1 MVIDTVSGFVPNP
14 SNSTIP
20 TTLITLV
27 GDTSISQNSYINE
40 YSAMTVPAFYSA
52 VRFLTGSMASFGHNV
67 FKDGAGQQSH
77 KLNRILN
84 RKASAVSSSYQ
95 TLETWYHHATIWGNG
110 YLWIKRDMAGN
121 PIALL
126 NLSPEIT
133 VPFVYNGQKWFYVN
147 FTKPMVL
154 PGADVL
160 HIALIGFDGIR
171 GYPLV
176 QLMRQSL
183 EVGKYAERFSANYF
197 KKGSFLKGA
206 IEIPGNLTSEQ
217 LATMRESLRDFKT
230 VDGQNAMELM
240 ILQASAHLNNSTIP
254 NETSQLIETRKWQ
267 VTEVAQML
275 RVPPHVIYELSNGK
289 WNTVEQQGAEVLKY
303 TFLPWIT
310 QAEQA
315 LTDGLLTQA
324 EQDQGLYIRIR
335 TDSLIRGDSATLS
348 AQVLAQVNG
357 GIKTLN
363 EGRRDLELP
372 PIGPEGDKLRVPVS
386 FPTAPNGGEG
396 VTTGAMG
403 TTTQPSDG
411 DDTGGVDAPAGSA
424 TDAVDVPLSPVE
436 TSLPG
441 VQLVDPNARPASY
454 EAILEP
460 ILLDAV
466 ERVSVKEDKA
476 FAAKEGKPEAEL
488 VPWGNVFAAQQAGC
502 VGEVLRPIQTVA
514 QLHGK
519 EIDTRLIAQRY
530 ERAVKLRA
538 QTGERTALMEIIQ
551 GVLGEK
557 ADSVQ

>member
-1 MVIDTVSGFVPNP
+1 MVIETVGGFVPNP

-27 GDTSISQNSYINE
+27 GDTSIAQNTYINE

-67 FKDGAGQQSH
+67 FMDGAGQQSH
-77 KLNRILN
+77 RLNRILN

-133 VPFVYNGQKWFYVN
+133 VPFVYNGQKWFYIN

-160 HIALIGFDGIR
+160 HIALVGFDGIR

-206 IEIPGNLTSEQ
+206 IEVPGNLTGEQ
-217 LATMRESLRDFKT
+217 LGTMRDSLRDFKT

-240 ILQASAHLNNSTIP
+240 ILQANAKLNNSTIP

-315 LTDGLLTQA
+315 LTDGLLTTA

-372 PIGPEGDKLRVPVS
+372 PIGPEGDKLRIPVS

-396 VTTGAMG
+396 VTTGIAS
-403 TTTQPSDG
+403 TQEDDG
-411 DDTGGVDAPAGSA
+411 DDTGAVDAPPGS
-424 TDAVDVPLSPVE
+424 TTPVLDVPLDPVE

-441 VQLVDPNARPASY
+441 VQTIDPNARPASY
-454 EAILEP
+454 EQILEP

-466 ERVSVKEDKA
+466 ERVTVKENKA
-476 FAAKEGKPEAEL
+476 FAAKEGKLNSEL
-488 VPWGNVFAAQQAGC
+488 VPWGNVFAAQQAGY
-502 VGEVLRPIQTVA
+502 VGEVLRPLQTVA

-519 EIDTRLIAQRY
+519 EIDAQKIAQRY
-530 ERAVKLRA
+530 ERAIKLRA
-538 QTGERTALMEIIQ
+538 QTGQQTALLEIIQ

-557 ADSVQ
+557 AGSV